1 MDTLKSTVV
10 RIYLNAEHSAKAKA
24 TAAALGETETWVI
37 NKIVEAGLRS
47 IGENGGRFQLPL
59 RFQIGEEAAALR
71 AREREAPLPK
81 RKAA

>member
-1 MDTLKSTVV
+1 METIKSTVV
-10 RIYLNAEHSAKAKA
+10 RIYLNAEHTANAKA

-59 RFQIGEEAAALR
+59 RFQLEGEAALR
-71 AREREAPLPK
+71 PREREAAPPK